1 MFPVIKYFERAF
13 WIFGNVMEFPKVI
26 PDPPLRNVKIFPD
39 IILVKSGLGLKK
51 NLNWNARIL
60 WSRIYCWSNLFF
72 CLFFSL
78 LFIEDERWKIK
89 RRRKVCLKGLRITGS
104 GKGASVTIV
113 AKLIIPEYEMIKKGG
128 KNLFESLSLSL
139 GHTRVS
145 NSKAGTSRHGPRE
158 QWRSLEILYVSAT
171 SPVKGGRKELAEL
184 KGTMF
189 NPTLQPPVESFDE
202 V

>member
-1 MFPVIKYFERAF
+1 MKDQTT
-13 WIFGNVMEFPKVI
+13 K
-26 PDPPLRNVKIFPD
+26 
-39 IILVKSGLGLKK
+39 
-51 NLNWNARIL
+51 
-60 WSRIYCWSNLFF
+60 
-72 CLFFSL
+72 
-78 LFIEDERWKIK
+78 
-89 RRRKVCLKGLRITGS
+89 KGLPKRFAYHRKR
-104 GKGASVTIV
+104 KGRERDNRRETNNPGIRDD
-113 AKLIIPEYEMIKKGG
+113 KKGG
-128 KNLFESLSLSL
+128 QESVRVSLSLSL